1 MNKAR
6 EDFTNIF
13 LENKLKDIIKMTGLT
28 YGQITYR
35 AKKYKLKKKAGRP
48 VEIK

>member
-1 MNKAR
+1 MQITR
-6 EDFTNIF
+6 EDFTKIF
-13 LENKLKDIIKMTGLT
+13 LENKLAEIIKKTGLT
-28 YGQITYR
+28 KGQITYR